1 MPPGIESRVSNEEGK
16 AGARDYREATSEQ
29 IDQEVRKLQDDACQ
43 LARTTLMADRDK
55 LDVIAKALREYES
68 LDVSQIEEIVGHG
81 RLINP
86 PRNEAPPP
94 GKKMPAE
101 NLLGSL
107 GLTARETEVLTWIA
121 QGKTNYEIGVILRAC
136 TGTICKHVE
145 HILSKLHVENRT
157 AAAAIALAALANIK
171 K

>member
-81 RLINP
+81 
-86 PRNEAPPP
+86 A
-94 GKKMPAE
+94 
-101 NLLGSL
+101 
-107 GLTARETEVLTWIA
+107 
-121 QGKTNYEIGVILRAC
+121 
-136 TGTICKHVE
+136 
-145 HILSKLHVENRT
+145 
-157 AAAAIALAALANIK
+157 
-171 K
+171 